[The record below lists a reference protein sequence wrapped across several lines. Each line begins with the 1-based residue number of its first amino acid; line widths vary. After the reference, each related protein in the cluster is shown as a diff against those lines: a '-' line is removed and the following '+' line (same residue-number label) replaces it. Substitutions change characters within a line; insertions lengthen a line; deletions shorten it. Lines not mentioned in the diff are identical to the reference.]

1 MNAGVILFLI
11 FAVCVLIGVPI
22 SMSLGIGSLA
32 AVALGNLGVSPAV
45 IAQRVFGGL
54 QSTSIMAI
62 AFFILAGNLM
72 AGGGISRRIVNF
84 ANCLIGNIR
93 GGMSVALVIACAFF
107 AALSGS
113 APATVVAIGSMLYA
127 DMVKQGYPEDRTAGL
142 LVIAGGLGPVI
153 PPSIIMVLYCT
164 LTGASVT
171 NMFSQGMVIGILIMI
186 VLILEALY
194 YAHKEKWPKAETKH
208 TAGEIGKI
216 FLEAVPALMTPVIIL
231 GGIYSGLLTATE
243 SAAVACVWAF
253 IAGVFIYKEIKIADL
268 IPILMKSA
276 KSAAMILFI
285 IAASTAFSW
294 VFTFS
299 GASAALVQLVVSM
312 NLNKTL
318 FCLVVAIILL
328 IFGTFMEGINENYIV
343 YDSFYEMGWRKEMD
357 VFDWVEHYSDWRY
370 GKNAKL
376 RLAWRQLM
384 DTVYSPSQGGG
395 HSVMAYEPRLNQRS
409 RPTYIDVSLESLRL
423 YQAAAKEMET
433 LSNAFRYDYVDL
445 AREVMVDLFA
455 ETNMMLRVALDRCII
470 MEKEFL
476 VAKDTDSPGSDL
488 GRVGDCGEG
497 HPKKCDPQ
505 ELIKLCEQ
513 TPDCVGFNMN
523 GYLKSNTDT
532 KTPCRFVI

>member
-294 VFTFS
+294 VFLLRCFRCS
-299 GASAALVQLVVSM
+299 GAAGRLHEPEQDPVLPGRGHHPADLRHLHGRHRHRSSAGPRS
-312 NLNKTL
+312 
-318 FCLVVAIILL
+318 VANRREHGHQRHPLWHDPVHLQRHRYHDPSRGRQHLL
-328 IFGTFMEGINENYIV
+328 GC
-343 YDSFYEMGWRKEMD
+343 
-357 VFDWVEHYSDWRY
+357 
-370 GKNAKL
+370 A
-376 RLAWRQLM
+376 
-384 DTVYSPSQGGG
+384 
-395 HSVMAYEPRLNQRS
+395 
-409 RPTYIDVSLESLRL
+409 
-423 YQAAAKEMET
+423 
-433 LSNAFRYDYVDL
+433 
-445 AREVMVDLFA
+445 
-455 ETNMMLRVALDRCII
+455 
-470 MEKEFL
+470 
-476 VAKDTDSPGSDL
+476 
-488 GRVGDCGEG
+488 G
-497 HPKKCDPQ
+497 HP
-505 ELIKLCEQ
+505 LCA
-513 TPDCVGFNMN
+513 
-523 GYLKSNTDT
+523 
-532 KTPCRFVI
+532 